1 MRDPKRIDKVLS
13 VIRLVWS
20 ECPDL
25 RLMQL
30 LLNCLHK
37 SGQITISADSV
48 FNIEDEALMKAIAEY
63 GLEFVS
69 DETEDKLLVESGLLG
84 DLIAELRIAIS
95 DKSDQ
100 PLSPNDWEDKLEE
113 I

>member
-1 MRDPKRIDKVLS
+1 MRDPKRIDKVLN

-37 SGQITISADSV
+37 SDQIDSIV
-48 FNIEDEALMKAIAEY
+48 NIEDEALMKAIAEY

-69 DETEDKLLVESGLLG
+69 DETEDKLMAESGLLD
-84 DLIAELRIAIS
+84 DLIAELRIAMA
-95 DKSDQ
+95 DNK
-100 PLSPNDWEDKLEE
+100 PVRTLEAADWEDQLEE

>member
-1 MRDPKRIDKVLS
+1 MRDPKRIDEVLN

-37 SGQITISADSV
+37 SDQITISADSV

-84 DLIAELRIAIS
+84 DLMTELRTAIS
-95 DKSDQ
+95 DKSLGKTNWKKWQD
-100 PLSPNDWEDKLEE
+100 ELEE